1 MDKCRHT
8 SRSLFPPH
16 SSVIFHPDGDISD
29 NMSNVN
35 LNAADDVTMDT
46 GDNNTTVQSPVE
58 FTAAELAAREDIMDE
73 FFAENAAEGVANSF
87 CFHFS

>member
-8 SRSLFPPH
+8 SRSLFPLH

-35 LNAADDVTMDT
+35 LNASDDVTMDT
-46 GDNNTTVQSPVE
+46 GDNNTTVNSPVE
-58 FTAAELAAREDIMDE
+58 LTAAELFESADIFE
-73 FFAENAAEGVANSF
+73 YSRSEALK
-87 CFHFS
+87 